1 MRWYRN
7 LLFAVALI
15 ALLAASAPAQ
25 DVLRQLP
32 DDTFMVIELDFRT
45 FMKMVPPE
53 MMNEWRQKS
62 VSQVGFDILGKV
74 DSMTIGIPTEM
85 MSGGNPG
92 NFYGLIRGGFTLDD
106 IKAAMQQAGKGFETV
121 QIGALTALSQTEH
134 EGQDAAYIASVG
146 PGLFAVGS
154 KEGLEKFQAVSAGG
168 ANASSNAL
176 LGTAMADASNAGFLR
191 VAGFFDDNMKQMMSA
206 QMPSM
211 GSLNTFAMIADY
223 ANEFLSLTM
232 VMNSED
238 AASLEQLKMMMEQ
251 QLPMFSQMDTTG
263 ALAEIVANLKTE
275 IVGTKMTVST
285 GLSKATLD
293 SIMEQFSGMM
303 QMAMPQ

>member
-1 MRWYRN
+1 MRGYRN

-45 FMKMVPPE
+45 VMKMVPPE

-62 VSQVGFDILGKV
+62 VSQVGFDMLGKV
-74 DSMTIGIPTEM
+74 DSMTIGIPAEM
-85 MSGGNPG
+85 MSGGNPD

-106 IKAAMQQAGKGFETV
+106 IKTAMQQAGKGFETV
-121 QIGALTALSQTEH
+121 QIGALTAIRQTEH
-134 EGQDAAYIASVG
+134 EGQDAYIASVG

-154 KEGLEKFQAVSAGG
+154 KVGLEKFQAVSAGG
-168 ANASSNAL
+168 ANASGNAM

-223 ANEFLSLTM
+223 ANDFLSLTM

-238 AASLEQLKMMMEQ
+238 AAALEQMKMMMEQ